1 MKKPISLWIFRSAEY
16 KDGYRTALNP
26 DILRRTDI
34 LSKSEDWKEGARDGI
49 EYETARRRLMRVAEG
64 R

>member
-1 MKKPISLWIFRSAEY
+1 MKKPIQLWIFQSAEY

-26 DILRRTDI
+26 DLLRRTDI
-34 LSKSEDWKEGARDGI
+34 QSKSEEWKEGARDGI
-49 EYETARRRLMRVAEG
+49 DFKTTMLRLIRVAEG

>member
-26 DILRRTDI
+26 SALMQTDI
-34 LSKSEDWKEGARDGI
+34 SSKSEEWKEGARDGI
-49 EYETARRRLMRVAEG
+49 EYETARRKLIRVAEG